1 MEAPER
7 GTIGGT
13 YSGNPL
19 ACAAALKVI
28 EIMERENLAERS
40 REIGNRVTERYNEMK
55 QKYNVIGDIRGLG
68 GMIGIEFIK
77 PDGLNTPDPQ
87 ITSIIIRNASKR
99 GLLIEGAGT
108 YNNVIRFLAPLVIT
122 DKQLEVG
129 LDIIEE
135 SIKEAIG

>member
-1 MEAPER
+1 
-7 GTIGGT
+7 
-13 YSGNPL
+13 
-19 ACAAALKVI
+19 
-28 EIMERENLAERS
+28 
-40 REIGNRVTERYNEMK
+40 MK

-87 ITSIIIRNASKR
+87 ITSIIIKNASKR